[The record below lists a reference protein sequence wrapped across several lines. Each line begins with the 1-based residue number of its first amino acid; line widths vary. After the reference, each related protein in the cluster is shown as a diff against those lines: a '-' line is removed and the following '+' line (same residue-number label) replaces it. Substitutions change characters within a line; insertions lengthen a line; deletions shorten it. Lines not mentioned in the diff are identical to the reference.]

1 MMIMIRIIN
10 RKILKEWKWK
20 REGEGGRWRGEGKEE
35 GKRGEGKESQNCR
48 LEHKF
53 LSLST
58 PSIPSLPSDVGF
70 TLLPPFPLVYPHSS
84 LPLACP
90 PNPFLFIYLFF
101 SLPPFGPLHFNPSI
115 LFNFLFPLL
124 SSLLQSS
131 FGWCPEWLQSW
142 RFCQKFSQ
150 YIYNSWINTCLWIEF
165 IPEALKIHYT
175 SLW

>member
-20 REGEGGRWRGEGKEE
+20 REGEGGRW
-35 GKRGEGKESQNCR
+35 RGEGKESQNCR

-90 PNPFLFIYLFF
+90 PNPFLFIYLVFF
-101 SLPPFGPLHFNPSI
+101 SLPPFGLLHFHPSI
-115 LFNFLFPLL
+115 LFNSPFPLSTFPPSVLLWLVARMTTKLAIL
-124 SSLLQSS
+124 SKILTVYL
-131 FGWCPEWLQSW
+131 
-142 RFCQKFSQ
+142 Q
-150 YIYNSWINTCLWIEF
+150 YIYNSWINTCLCIL
-165 IPEALKIHYT
+165 IPE
-175 SLW
+175 SL